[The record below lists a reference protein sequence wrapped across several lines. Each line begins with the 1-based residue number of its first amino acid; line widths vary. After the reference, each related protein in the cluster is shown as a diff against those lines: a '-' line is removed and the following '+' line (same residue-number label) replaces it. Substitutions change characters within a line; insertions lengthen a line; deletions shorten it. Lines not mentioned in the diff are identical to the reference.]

1 MSVLRNLFFLLFVLF
16 SFTGYG
22 QLRLGEW
29 REHLPYQKASKL
41 VKAGDR
47 LYCLTES
54 GLFSYSLQDNELV
67 AYSKTSGLSESEI
80 STVEWSENEQTLLVA
95 YTNGNLDLISDG
107 KITNL
112 PDIKNFA
119 LVSDKRINS
128 IAIRD
133 GFAYL
138 GTNFG
143 IVVVNMVREEVAD
156 TYFIGSGGEQLEVNE
171 LAFSENEIWAA
182 TDRGVFSANWNA
194 INLTDFN
201 SWTLQNGIPDF
212 QKECS
217 HLKFLNGNP
226 VVSRDLSETVSEL
239 YQYKTGVWSTFGSG
253 FTKIYSLNNANDQLW
268 VVQAEETQIFN
279 SNGTQADVISSSNL
293 QQMRDAYEYDGRT
306 FVADWEQSLV
316 EIIGG
321 SLSVLKPDGPLS
333 GNLTNVYSHGSDTWA
348 VAGGYDN
355 SFEGIDHK
363 AELYQF
369 HDQEWTNYTEKNTDA
384 FIESTDLIAISANKR
399 DQSLVYSAS
408 WGDGIFVFKDQQ
420 YLRNWDSGN
429 SPLGTKGISGIDSDR
444 DGNLWILDAN
454 SSSPIK
460 VLTLENEWISL
471 NYSALANRVNMKKI
485 LCLSNG
491 DKWVLNNLG
500 QSLFAFNENGTLANE
515 DDDIVASFLIRD
527 ENNATISSQVY
538 DVVEDEDGDVWLGT
552 ASGVAVYSNPGNLF
566 RSGDFVAYQPII
578 TIDGSAHFLLGS
590 ETVVS
595 IAVDGANQKWLGTEN
610 SGVFLVSENADE
622 QLAHFTNENSPL
634 PSNNIQKISVNP
646 STGEVFFLTDKGMV
660 SYKGG
665 VTEGEESYNDLYV
678 YPNPVRETYHGDIVV
693 SGLMSESTVKITDIG
708 GNLVMEGKSAGGQ
721 YIWDGKN
728 FNGSRVH
735 TGVYLI
741 FCSNSDGSKS
751 KVIKLLFIH

>member
-1 MSVLRNLFFLLFVLF
+1 MSVLRNLLLALFVLV
-16 SFTGYG
+16 SVKGYG

-29 REHLPYQKASKL
+29 REHLPYQKANRL

-54 GLFSYSLQDNELV
+54 GLFSYSLIDNEIV
-67 AYSKTSGLSESEI
+67 AYSKTNGLSESKV
-80 STVEWSENEQTLLVA
+80 SSVAWSENEQTLLVA
-95 YTNGNLDLISDG
+95 YANGNLDLISEG
-107 KITNL
+107 RITSL

-119 LVSDKRINS
+119 LVSDKKINS
-128 IAIRD
+128 IVIRD
-133 GFAYL
+133 GLAYL

-143 IVVVNMVREEVAD
+143 IVVVHIDREEVAD
-156 TYFIGSGGEQLEVNE
+156 TYFIGNGGEQLVVNE
-171 LAFSENEIWAA
+171 LMLSENEIWAA
-182 TDRGVFSANWNA
+182 TDRGIFSANWNA
-194 INLTDFN
+194 INLADFN

-212 QKECS
+212 QKECK
-217 HLKFLNGNP
+217 HLTFLDGNLI
-226 VVSRDLSETVSEL
+226 VSRDFLETQSEL
-239 YQYKTGVWSTFGSG
+239 YQYNNGVWSTFGSG
-253 FTKIYSLNNANDQLW
+253 FSKIHSLNSLNDQLW
-268 VVQAEETQIFN
+268 VVQSEETQIFN
-279 SNGTQADVISSSNL
+279 SNGIQADAIGSSSL
-293 QQMRDAYEYDGRT
+293 LHMRDAYKFDGRT
-306 FVADWEQSLV
+306 FVADWEQSLT
-316 EIIGG
+316 EITGG
-321 SLSVLKPDGPLS
+321 NLSFIKPDGPLS
-333 GNLTNVYSHGSDTWA
+333 GNISNVYSNGSDTWA
-348 VAGGYDN
+348 VAGGFDDSYEALDR
-355 SFEGIDHK
+355 K

-369 HDQEWTNYTEKNTDA
+369 RDQEWSNYTEKNTDA
-384 FIESTDLIAISANKR
+384 FIGSSDLIAISGNQR
-399 DQSLVYSAS
+399 DQSLVYTAS

-420 YLRNWDSGN
+420 YLEKWNSGN
-429 SPLGTKGISGIDSDR
+429 SPLGTKGISGLDSDT

-454 SSSPIK
+454 SSSPVK
-460 VLTLENEWISL
+460 VLSLENEWTSL
-471 NYSALANRVNMKKI
+471 NYSTLANRVNMRKI

-515 DDDIVASFLIRD
+515 DDDVIASFLVRD

-538 DVVEDEDGDVWLGT
+538 DAVEDEDGNVWLGT
-552 ASGVAVYSNPGNLF
+552 DNGVAVYANPGNLF
-566 RSGDFVAYQPII
+566 RSGDFIAYQPII
-578 TIDGSAHFLLGS
+578 TIDGSTQYLLGS

-634 PSNNIQKISVNP
+634 PSNYIRKISVNP
-646 STGEVFFLTDKGMV
+646 SSGEVFFLTDKGMV

-665 VTEGEESYNDLYV
+665 VTEGQESYNDLYV

-693 SGLMSESTVKITDIG
+693 SGLMSESTVKITDIS